1 MAIKVA
7 VALSGGVDSSV
18 AAWLLKEQGYEVYGV
33 TMDLGIPPATV
44 ESEGRCRSRESE
56 DARRVCQK
64 LGIPHYV
71 FDLAGDLETQVIRPF
86 VADYLRGRTPNPCVE
101 CNRSLKFG
109 SLLQR
114 VRKMGCDFLA
124 TGHYARVEHTS
135 EGFRLRKPRDTR
147 KDQTYFLYALGRE
160 RLPRVLF
167 PLAPYLKEEVR
178 ELAAAAKLPVA
189 ERPESQD
196 ICFLPDG
203 DLASL
208 LRKHGHTDLAGGD
221 IVTRKGKVLGR
232 HRGLPFY
239 TVGQRSGLGISNP
252 VPLYVLA
259 LDVPGNR
266 LVVGEKEE
274 VRATG
279 LVADS
284 LNILADELPARATA
298 KIRYAHRA
306 APCVI
311 IWGEDTMTVR
321 FDAPQEAVTPGQS
334 VAVYDGDVVLGGG
347 IIREAIGC
355 FSPGKRA

>member
-18 AAWLLKEQGYEVYGV
+18 AAWLLKDKGYEVYGV

-44 ESEGRCRSRESE
+44 ENEGRCRSRESE

-64 LGIPHYV
+64 LEIPHHI
-71 FDLAGDLETQVIRPF
+71 FDLAGDLEAQVIRPF

-114 VRKMGCDFLA
+114 VRKLGCDFLA

-147 KDQTYFLYALGRE
+147 KDQTYFLYTLGRE

-208 LRKHGHTDLAGGD
+208 LRKHGHRDLVGGD
-221 IVTRKGKVLGR
+221 IVTRTGKVLGR

-239 TVGQRSGLGISNP
+239 TVGQRSGLGVSNP